1 MKCSDYVEQLYDFD
15 SYCEQRLYSSGEAS
29 LFFVNLIIQFYTM
42 QVYKIRSIID
52 IMNLCFWGDT
62 YGTLARSTS
71 QTASKQDRNP
81 DDE

>member
-1 MKCSDYVEQLYDFD
+1 MILIPIVNNDFTQVVKHR
-15 SYCEQRLYSSGEAS
+15 C
-29 LFFVNLIIQFYTM
+29 FFVNLIIQFYTM

-62 YGTLARSTS
+62 YGTLARSPS

>member
-1 MKCSDYVEQLYDFD
+1 MTLILIVNNDFTQVVKHR
-15 SYCEQRLYSSGEAS
+15 C
-29 LFFVNLIIQFYTM
+29 FFYVNLITQFYTM
-42 QVYKIRSIID
+42 QVYRIKSIID